1 MHAVLHPFL
10 EHTDPGA
17 ANNVLFFYIQYHLQL
32 GYSRFFQYTQARRA
46 ARCVARCRA
55 PHRTGTHRPLWRA
68 SCSVSRSRDQYCVSE
83 CCGGLGAQLCARRGW
98 ARGGPADAARRRQ
111 SIFVASFLADPRLA
125 ALVDAG
131 RLVLVL
137 WEGTAWCSGPAH
149 IKCWQ
154 PVIYSHAILMGWG
167 MANLRLALADHDE
180 YLALPSPSVRS
191 VQALVK
197 YCFRGRTIAR
207 LWRYD
212 AFCAA
217 CASADDEADLW
228 SRGPAG
234 GGHPMQHYTTRKRQP
249 YKHEHGKAFVDP
261 EHAGPFEVL
270 PRAPPAPRADAT
282 AGCRATLCRPRPAE

>member
-1 MHAVLHPFL
+1 MSDAA
-10 EHTDPGA
+10 PGSA
-17 ANNVLFFYIQYHLQL
+17 PGFGAHL
-32 GYSRFFQYTQARRA
+32 RA
-46 ARCVARCRA
+46 AR
-55 PHRTGTHRPLWRA
+55 
-68 SCSVSRSRDQYCVSE
+68 
-83 CCGGLGAQLCARRGW
+83 GGA
-98 ARGGPADAARRRQ
+98 ADAAALRRQ

-137 WEGTAWCSGPAH
+137 WDGTAWCSGPAH

-180 YLALPSPSVRS
+180 YLALPSPAVRS

-228 SRGPAG
+228 ARGPAG

-270 PRAPPAPRADAT
+270 PRDTSAPCADT
-282 AGCRATLCRPRPAE
+282 VAGGHVTLCRSQPAEWLRISTTFPPISLLQHKSMQASFCLRIVLYCSRMQGDAATAAARSACLCRRPHRAAPPSPAPG